1 MSLGVSLL
9 IHNRYRKR
17 IRINK
22 MKKLV
27 ILTFV
32 LAGSFGAS
40 AQYRLNAGASV
51 GPGATMFSLGAER
64 EFNVF
69 SDKFHINPGV
79 RLSVYNGNDLEYITA
94 PAEYTANDDQ
104 VDTITQY
111 SVQNNFANLYVRIG
125 YDFTEKLSLSFDID
139 VVGVSFGGE
148 SDYKSFGPGKA
159 LQDKGPVPANQSVVS
174 SPTALNVLLVGD
186 NDLGSLNS
194 TLSLTYNPTKRIG
207 IDLGAGLVFTEY
219 TTNDKVGYDGNDRF
233 RNKNMMG
240 YLGVSYLFGGK

>member
-1 MSLGVSLL
+1 
-9 IHNRYRKR
+9 
-17 IRINK
+17 

-40 AQYRLNAGASV
+40 AQYRVNGGASL
-51 GPGATMFSLGAER
+51 GPGAAMFTLGAER

-69 SDKFHINPGV
+69 SDKFHVNPGV
-79 RLSVYNGNDLEYITA
+79 RLNVFSSKNLEYITA

-104 VDTITQY
+104 VDTITHY
-111 SVQNNFANLYVRIG
+111 SVQNNFANLFVRIG

-174 SPTALNVLLVGD
+174 SPTAVNVLLVGD

-194 TLSLTYNPTKRIG
+194 TLSLTYNPTKKIG

-219 TTNDKVGYDGNDRF
+219 TTNDKIGYDGNDRF